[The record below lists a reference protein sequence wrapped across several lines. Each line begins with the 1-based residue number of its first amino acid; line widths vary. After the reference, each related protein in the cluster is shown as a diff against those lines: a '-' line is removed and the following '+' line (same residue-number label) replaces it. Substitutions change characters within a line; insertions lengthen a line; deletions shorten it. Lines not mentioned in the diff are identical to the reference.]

1 MRVDKRQQRIR
12 PPLTNETYSML
23 LSFTIREQTDKRAMA
38 RARECES
45 EGITTMWSTMVCKIC
60 IVYLKKFALQSCQQ
74 YLHTFRTTLHS
85 YYSVANIIYIS
96 LYYMYIF
103 RGYPLFNLVREYLSQ
118 YSLQSYQAEQSAGHM
133 EINVIFNNCC
143 LIIIFIIY
151 FLTGEGGGR
160 EAQFLC

>member
-1 MRVDKRQQRIR
+1 MK
-12 PPLTNETYSML
+12 
-23 LSFTIREQTDKRAMA
+23 A
-38 RARECES
+38 RAYRLCGLLCLSVQSGVENLHSVFE
-45 EGITTMWSTMVCKIC
+45 EIRTTE
-60 IVYLKKFALQSCQQ
+60 LP
-74 YLHTFRTTLHS
+74 TTLHS
-85 YYSVANIIYIS
+85 YYRVANIIYIS

-151 FLTGEGGGR
+151 FLTGEG
-160 EAQFLC
+160 EAEERPNFCVEGVWE